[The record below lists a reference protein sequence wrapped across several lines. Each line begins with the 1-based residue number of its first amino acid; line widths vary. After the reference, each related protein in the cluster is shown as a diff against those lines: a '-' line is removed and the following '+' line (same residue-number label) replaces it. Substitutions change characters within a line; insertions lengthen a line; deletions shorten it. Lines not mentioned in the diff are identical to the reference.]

1 MGKYGFDDEDIE
13 EYNYN
18 KRSRNG
24 NKSTKDKKQVKKKKK
39 SGVKTFFKVLGIILL
54 ILFLIALGVGI
65 GGYTYIR
72 NSLGEMQH
80 VDIDE
85 SSIEVNEGVKEVMK
99 GYRTIALFGVDSRE
113 DQLEK
118 GTRSDCIMLAV
129 IDQNSKKVKLVSV
142 YRDTYLL
149 ISGRKLDKVTHAYA
163 FGGPQLSLSTLN
175 TNLDL
180 NIKEFATVNFDSL
193 VDIVDAIGGVKIKI
207 ESSEVKYIND
217 YITATAEIVGKPA
230 KTISSAGTYTLDGV
244 QAVAYSRI
252 RYTAGGDYKRTER
265 MRTVLMAIADKAK
278 TLGVSELNRLAKTV
292 LPKVYTNINA
302 DEIISLLPQL
312 ATYSFDESMG
322 WPYDTKG
329 DTISG
334 VWYGVPVTLEQ
345 NVEKLHK
352 EVFGQSDYKVSDKV
366 KEISNSI
373 VKKTG
378 YK

>member
-1 MGKYGFDDEDIE
+1 MGKYGFDDEEIE

-24 NKSTKDKKQVKKKKK
+24 NKSTKDKKQAKK

-54 ILFLIALGVGI
+54 IIFLIALGVGI

-265 MRTVLMAIADKAK
+265 MRTVLMAVAEKAK
-278 TLGVSELNRLAKTV
+278 KLSVGDLNSFANVV
-292 LPKVYTNINA
+292 LPRVYTNIST
-302 DEIISLLPQL
+302 DEIMSLIPEI
-312 ATYSFDESMG
+312 ASYSFEKNIG
-322 WPYDTKG
+322 WPYEVKG
-329 DTISG
+329 DMIGG
-334 VWYGVPVTLEQ
+334 VWYGVPVTLEES
-345 NVEKLHK
+345 VEKLHK
-352 EVFGQSDYKVSDKV
+352 EVLGKEDYVASEKV
-366 KEISNSI
+366 KKISQAI
-373 VKKTG
+373 IDKTG
-378 YK
+378 YR

>member
-24 NKSTKDKKQVKKKKK
+24 NKSTKDKKQAKKKKK

-322 WPYDTKG
+322 WPYETKRRYNRWSMVWSSCNIRAKCRKIAQRG
-329 DTISG
+329 IWTIR
-334 VWYGVPVTLEQ
+334 L
-345 NVEKLHK
+345 
-352 EVFGQSDYKVSDKV
+352 
-366 KEISNSI
+366 
-373 VKKTG
+373 
-378 YK
+378 